1 MRADVAPESRECRAI
16 FRSRGHG
23 NRQSTTVDSPQI
35 RRGRG
40 LAVSVNNVCL
50 RLIRSR
56 SRVHGQSANRQ
67 WPRLWIIHGQAAD
80 TIFPRP
86 QSGRV
91 HDLSLPHEW
100 PLNVRSVATH
110 FRPVVRTR
118 SENYKII
125 PILCP
130 HLIPIKSATPLRN
143 SLRAGHRSSRN
154 YLPQKMS

>member
-1 MRADVAPESRECRAI
+1 MRADVAPETRRCRVI
-16 FRSRGHG
+16 FRSRGQR
-23 NRQSTTVDSPQI
+23 NRQSTTVDLPHTG
-35 RRGRG
+35 RGRG
-40 LAVSVNNVCL
+40 LAVSVNRAWL
-50 RLIRSR
+50 RIVRSR
-56 SRVHGQSANRQ
+56 SRVNGHYANRQ

-86 QSGRV
+86 QSGHV
-91 HDLSLPHEW
+91 QELSGLQGW
-100 PLNVRSVATH
+100 PMNFRAIATCFHPVA
-110 FRPVVRTR
+110 RTR
-118 SENYKII
+118 SDNSKIV